1 MYYPPNKIKPNQY
14 TTGNEYVIA
23 QNRSSYVGYY
33 FTTFDGKAFTGKTI
47 GDTSNLELLPASQF
61 DSSLNDYQ
69 VIGNRFYTQVLKGTD
84 DEIQQLSK
92 YSIPRPSLPK
102 PTDSDYKRGFFPRYF
117 MKRVNGNIIH
127 EISRETF
134 NDISQGIKHNKALYT
149 TTSLL
154 WQITGQ
160 LETTTKN
167 GIITRGVKEI
177 NFETVQ
183 RYSLIFMGIDA
194 YLTDYTEFYKQPT

>member
-23 QNRSSYVGYY
+23 QNRANYIGYY
-33 FTTFDGKAFTGKTI
+33 FTTFDGKIFTGKTI

-61 DSSLNDYQ
+61 NQSSNDYT
-69 VIGNRFYTQVLKGTD
+69 VIGDRFYTRVLKGNN
-84 DEIQQLSK
+84 EEVQQLPK
-92 YSIPRPSLPK
+92 YSIPRPSLPI
-102 PTDSDYKRGFFPRYF
+102 PTDDDYKRGFFSRYF
-117 MKRVNGNIIH
+117 MKRVNGDIIN
-127 EISRETF
+127 EINRETF

-160 LETTTKN
+160 LETTINN
-167 GIITRGVKEI
+167 GIITRGVKQI
-177 NFETVQ
+177 NFETIQ
-183 RYSLIFMGIDA
+183 KYSLVFIGIDQ
-194 YLTDYTEFYKQPT
+194 YLTDYAEFFKPSS